1 MNHSGFQWFLPAAS
15 SLSGPLDM
23 LWWAM
28 VGICSI
34 VAIGVFIVMWVFC
47 IRYRKGNTNVDRTLS
62 HATRPV
68 EVTWIAVPLLLF
80 LGMFVWSLFLFVRI
94 NTSPANAQTIY
105 VVAKQWM
112 WKVQHPG
119 GQREINALHV
129 PLGEPVRLTMTSQDV
144 IHDFYVPAFRLK
156 QDVLPGRYTQ
166 LWFTATRLGTFTLEC
181 AEYCG
186 LDHSKMGG
194 LVTVMRPADYARWL
208 QGHAGPTTL
217 IAQGGALFRAKGCSG
232 CHGANASVH
241 APDLDGIYGRVVH
254 LSDGSSVVAD
264 SRYIRDSILQP
275 DKQVVVGYA
284 PIMPSFSGQLSE
296 EELIELVAYLKSTP
310 TPAARKPAFVTGGA
324 LPAPGS
330 STQ

>member
-1 MNHSGFQWFLPAAS
+1 MSSGFQWYLPAAS
-15 SLSGPLDM
+15 SLSGPLDA

-28 VGICSI
+28 VGICSF
-34 VAIGVFIVMWVFC
+34 VAIGVFVVMWVFC
-47 IRYRKGNTNVDRTLS
+47 IRYRRGNKDIDRTLS
-62 HATRPV
+62 HGTIPV
-68 EVTWIAVPLLLF
+68 ELTWTLVPFALF

-94 NTSPANAQTIY
+94 NTPLANAQTIY

-129 PLGEPVRLTMTSQDV
+129 PLGQPVRLTMTSQDV

-166 LWFTATRLGTFTLEC
+166 LWFTATRLGTFPLEC

-208 QGHAGPTTL
+208 QGHAGPDSL
-217 IAQGGALFRAKGCSG
+217 AAQGGALFRAKGCSG

-275 DKQVVVGYA
+275 DKQVVAGYA
-284 PIMPSFSGQLSE
+284 PIMPSFQGQLSE
-296 EELIELVAYLKSTP
+296 GELIELVAYLKQGTGNGEPGTGKAGES
-310 TPAARKPAFVTGGA
+310 PAA
-324 LPAPGS
+324 GS